1 MSTDMTYCANDG
13 CEKRYRCERFR
24 ELPGAGKGD
33 FWFAMFKPESCP
45 ERDKMNIWEK
55 KCYEEIE
62 KANKKYIMKIQD
74 EKNWIKDDLFNLH
87 TKIYNL
93 LDKKISDEDMD
104 QILNWINEVGA
115 DIEKRRF

>member
-1 MSTDMTYCANDG
+1 MSTDITYCANDS
-13 CEKRYRCERFR
+13 CDKKYKCERFR

-55 KCYEEIE
+55 NYYEQIK
-62 KANKKYIMKIQD
+62 KANKKYIMKFQE
-74 EKNWIKDDLFNLH
+74 EKDWIKDEIMALH

-93 LDKKISDEDMD
+93 LDGKISNEDMD
-104 QILNWINEVGA
+104 QVLNWINEVGT
-115 DIEKRRF
+115 DNEKRRF

>member
-1 MSTDMTYCANDG
+1 MSEDITYCANDT
-13 CEKRYRCERFR
+13 CEKRYKCERFR

-33 FWFAMFKPESCP
+33 FWFAIFKPESCP
-45 ERDKMNIWEK
+45 ERDLGNIWENK
-55 KCYEEIE
+55 YYEQIGEAE
-62 KANKKYIMKIQD
+62 KDFEEKLQD
-74 EKNWIKDDLFNLH
+74 YKSCVKDDLAGLT